1 MRIYKITFQSN
12 FEQVDG
18 NFLVLAETREKAIK
32 QTEVWLTTLDKAT
45 FNYFVGLKDP
55 IVIDAYEYPVN
66 EQGVLIT

>member
-45 FNYFVGLKDP
+45 FNYFVGPKDP

-66 EQGVLIT
+66 EQGALIT